1 MRVGIHLLHLVVKL
15 AITYCESR
23 LTSRV
28 HAGDDVIV
36 GGDVNGR
43 KHAIKMA
50 AIFTTAVVLFFEY
63 KSCTMSVHA
72 TSNPH

>member
-1 MRVGIHLLHLVVKL
+1 M
-15 AITYCESR
+15 
-23 LTSRV
+23 
-28 HAGDDVIV
+28 GDDVIV

-43 KHAIKMA
+43 IKHAIKMA
-50 AIFTTAVVLFFEY
+50 AIFTSVAVLFVLLEY